1 MTTAKK
7 KGVSGSSFRPVPE
20 FFQTLDPSIKRYAQT
35 EQLLYLIRSHLFFE
49 IGANVLPGGERYH
62 LTILISAL
70 KHAVIFGPIKNS
82 PKIGTDLTRLW
93 LLMTH
98 QDLRSFKSMSLQIS

>member
-7 KGVSGSSFRPVPE
+7 KRRKRLLFSTGSRVLSDV
-20 FFQTLDPSIKRYAQT
+20 DPSIKRYAQT

-93 LLMTH
+93 LLMTSP
-98 QDLRSFKSMSLQIS
+98 RPPFI